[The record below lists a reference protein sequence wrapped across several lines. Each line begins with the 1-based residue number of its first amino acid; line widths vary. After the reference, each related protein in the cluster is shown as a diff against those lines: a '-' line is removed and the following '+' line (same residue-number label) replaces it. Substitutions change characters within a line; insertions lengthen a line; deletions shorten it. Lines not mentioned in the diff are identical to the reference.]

1 MLQKRSKINEKKHGD
16 GLYLTLD
23 SSVIV
28 AALREN
34 EEKHAVCKKL
44 LEDVKNGKYIGIEPF
59 SVLIEVVAAIRRRT
73 GNKVLA
79 EQIAIDLQN
88 IDTIH
93 FMELIKS
100 RALAAMEIAG
110 EIGVRGMDAIVIQI
124 AKEYDATLV
133 TLDKEMANKAKRT
146 VVVKDVNDI

>member
-1 MLQKRSKINEKKHGD
+1 MLQKRSEINEKKHGD

-79 EQIAIDLQN
+79 EQIAIDLQKGELRRWDKFKEI
-88 IDTIH
+88 ID
-93 FMELIKS
+93 EQ
-100 RALAAMEIAG
+100 G
-110 EIGVRGMDAIVIQI
+110 
-124 AKEYDATLV
+124 
-133 TLDKEMANKAKRT
+133 RT
-146 VVVKDVNDI
+146 